1 MLVCFSSSSL
11 LQASYAAIKSERMY
25 SDRIPLTAYV
35 LIALYETK
43 DVSEVMHKK
52 NVCVCVCGCV
62 CVCVCVLYVGCV
74 WAEGDNSL

>member
-1 MLVCFSSSSL
+1 MTFYDQCEWVLVCFSSSSL
-11 LQASYAAIKSERMY
+11 LQASYTAIKSERMY

-52 NVCVCVCGCV
+52 NVCVV
-62 CVCVCVLYVGCV
+62 CVCAVCWLCLG
-74 WAEGDNSL
+74 

>member
-1 MLVCFSSSSL
+1 MTFYDQCEWVLVCFSSSL
-11 LQASYAAIKSERMY
+11 LQASYTAIKSERMY

-52 NVCVCVCGCV
+52 NVCVV
-62 CVCVCVLYVGCV
+62 CVCAVCWLCLG
-74 WAEGDNSL
+74 

>member
-11 LQASYAAIKSERMY
+11 LQASYTAIKSERMY

-52 NVCVCVCGCV
+52 MYVLCVCVCCMLVVFGLREITPC
-62 CVCVCVLYVGCV
+62 
-74 WAEGDNSL
+74 S